1 MDSSGDGRV
10 GFAEFNAWWM
20 QNHDKNKYQLRD
32 SKAAFDKFDVSGDG
46 ELDADELR
54 MLLDDLGMKDVTPED
69 IEDLMGE
76 LDTDGDGVVVA
87 QAIAGKEKKLSVAER
102 RALKKGGDSAD
113 DFSLTEAKDN
123 KKLTSAERKA
133 AKAAALA
140 AKGPIKDAY
149 HVRKH

>member
-76 LDTDGDGVVVA
+76 LDTDGDGVVVFA
-87 QAIAGKEKKLSVAER
+87 EFEPWWRENGGKTYAGRSRER
-102 RALKKGGDSAD
+102 DRTGGGSPRRKGLKG
-113 DFSLTEAKDN
+113 
-123 KKLTSAERKA
+123 A
-133 AKAAALA
+133 A
-140 AKGPIKDAY
+140 
-149 HVRKH
+149 

>member
-1 MDSSGDGRV
+1 MMRGAAGALAALTKALSDFKGGVLTIS
-10 GFAEFNAWWM
+10 
-20 QNHDKNKYQLRD
+20 HNKALIN
-32 SKAAFDKFDVSGDG
+32 
-46 ELDADELR
+46 ELCNETWL
-54 MLLDDLGMKDVTPED
+54 V
-69 IEDLMGE
+69 
-76 LDTDGDGVVVA
+76 GDGVVQA

-102 RALKKGGDSAD
+102 RALKKGDGG